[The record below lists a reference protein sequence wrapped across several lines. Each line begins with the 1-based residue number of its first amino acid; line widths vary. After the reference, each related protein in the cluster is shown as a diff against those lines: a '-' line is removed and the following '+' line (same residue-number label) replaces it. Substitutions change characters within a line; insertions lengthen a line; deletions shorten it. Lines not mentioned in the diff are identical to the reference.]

1 MVVFSRGKIRNKPQF
16 YLNGE
21 CLETVDSQMYLGIMF
36 NYNGSFKKAVKYLYD
51 KASRAMFE
59 ILKRSKALRLDIDT
73 TLHMFDTLVTPILL
87 YGCEVWGYDTHPLIE
102 KLHLRFLKLLLHLR
116 KSTPNCMVY
125 GETGRFELYILI
137 RKRALSYWFKLITGN
152 GMKWSSHM
160 YCVLYS
166 YYVEGSL
173 KLPWIAYIHKTLC
186 TLGLMYIWND
196 STNCNYAVNYNVNML
211 KRLVQQLSIDQFM
224 QNWSSEINNSNKCL
238 CYRVY
243 KQEFGLEKYL
253 LILPLALRIP
263 YTRLRCR
270 NNRLQIEIGS
280 YENSDRELRLCNK
293 CDIQTLRDKFHA
305 SIIMS
310 IF

>member
-1 MVVFSRGKIRNKPQF
+1 
-16 YLNGE
+16 
-21 CLETVDSQMYLGIMF
+21 
-36 NYNGSFKKAVKYLYD
+36 
-51 KASRAMFE
+51 MFE

-87 YGCEVWGYDTHPLIE
+87 YGCEVWGYETHSLIE

-137 RKRALSYWFKLITGN
+137 RKRALSFWFKLVTGN

-173 KLPWIAYIHKTLC
+173 QLPWIAYIHKTLC

-196 STNCNYAVNYNVNML
+196 SVNCNYTVNHNVTML
-211 KRLVQQLSIDQFM
+211 TRLVQQLSIDQFI
-224 QNWSSEINNSNKCL
+224 QKWSSDINNSNKCL
-238 CYRVY
+238 CYRV
-243 KQEFGLEKYL
+243 
-253 LILPLALRIP
+253 
-263 YTRLRCR
+263 
-270 NNRLQIEIGS
+270 
-280 YENSDRELRLCNK
+280 
-293 CDIQTLRDKFHA
+293 
-305 SIIMS
+305 
-310 IF
+310 